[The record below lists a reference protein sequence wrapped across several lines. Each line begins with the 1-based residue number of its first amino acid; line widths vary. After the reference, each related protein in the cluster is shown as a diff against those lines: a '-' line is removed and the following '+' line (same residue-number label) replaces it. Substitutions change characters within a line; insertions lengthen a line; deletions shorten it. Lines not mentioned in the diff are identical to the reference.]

1 MTEQLT
7 KRQKYYPWVIM
18 VACCLYMGASIGIG
32 TNCGS
37 IFMPV
42 LAKEFGVGLGTIAT
56 QSTIMCIAMAATAP
70 WVGRQIG
77 KMDIRVMMTVSAL
90 LSGGAFLAQGMVQNL
105 WQYYLTA
112 PFLGLGVGMGSF
124 MTITVII
131 NNWFEK
137 NKGLVIGVTLSV
149 SSVVGIVMNPILNRI
164 IEEQSW
170 RMANGLKGALVLC
183 TIPLVWAF
191 IRLYPH
197 EKGAVAWG
205 AGAGAQ
211 AQAEAPAR
219 KQEAADVSTREIFSS
234 IPFLM
239 MVVFSFLFAV
249 CMSPSGHL
257 QNIALSSGFTSSVGA
272 MMVSAYMTGEFV
284 GKLGLGWL
292 NDRYGINRAVLL
304 VTSIGMAGIVGL
316 FFVGSMGPQFGLL
329 CALLFGPMTATT
341 SVGYTLI
348 ANNTFGAKLYPRYYP
363 YMSMASTVA
372 FSVGSPL
379 LGFMYD
385 FTGTWR
391 TAYIMVLCGLAISL
405 VLLTVSTKMMAKER
419 QAQ

>member
-1 MTEQLT
+1 MQALT
-7 KRQKYYPWVIM
+7 KKQKYYPWVIM

-32 TNCGS
+32 TNCGA

-42 LAKEFGVGLGTIAT
+42 LAEEFGVGLGAVAT
-56 QSTIMCIAMAATAP
+56 QSTIMCIAMAASAP

-77 KMDIRVMMTVSAL
+77 KMDVRVMMTISAL
-90 LSGGAFLAQGMVQNL
+90 LSGGSFLLQSVVQNL
-105 WQYYLTA
+105 WQYYFTA
-112 PFLGLGVGMGSF
+112 PLLGLGVGMGSF

-137 NKGLVIGVTLSV
+137 NKGLVIGITLSI
-149 SSVVGIVMNPILNRI
+149 SSVVGIIMNPVLNRI
-164 IEEQSW
+164 IEAYSW
-170 RMANGLKGALVLC
+170 RVANGLKGSLVLC

-197 EKGAVAWG
+197 EKGSMAWG
-205 AGAGAQ
+205 AGEGAVQ
-211 AQAEAPAR
+211 DGQVAQKAEP
-219 KQEAADVSTREIFSS
+219 ADVTTKQIFSS

-239 MVVFSFLFAV
+239 MLVFSFLFAV
-249 CMSPSGHL
+249 CMSPSSHL
-257 QNIALSSGFTSSVGA
+257 QNIALSSGFTSAAGA

-292 NDRYGINRAVLL
+292 NDRWGINRAVLL
-304 VTSIGMAGIVGL
+304 VTSVGMVGIVGL
-316 FFVGSMGPQFGLL
+316 CFVGSFGPQFGLL
-329 CALLFGPMTATT
+329 CALFFGPMTATT

-363 YMSMASTVA
+363 YMSMASTMA
-372 FSVGSPL
+372 FSVGSPM
-379 LGFMYD
+379 LGYMYD
-385 FTGTWR
+385 FTGKWNP
-391 TAYIMVLCGLAISL
+391 ALIMVLCGLILSL
-405 VLLTVSTKMMAKER
+405 VLLTVSTKMMTKER

>member
-1 MTEQLT
+1 MQTLT

-42 LAKEFGVGLGTIAT
+42 LAREFGVGLGTIAT

-77 KMDIRVMMTVSAL
+77 KMDIRVMMTISAI
-90 LSGGAFLAQGMVQNL
+90 LSGGAFLAQSMVQNL

-170 RMANGLKGALVLC
+170 RMANGLKGMLVLC

-191 IRLYPH
+191 IRLYPS

-205 AGAGAQ
+205 AGEGAQ
-211 AQAEAPAR
+211 AQVEAPAQ
-219 KQEAADVSTREIFSS
+219 KQEAAEVSTREIFSS

-292 NDRYGINRAVLL
+292 NDKYGINRAVLL
-304 VTSIGMAGIVGL
+304 VTSIGMVGIVGL

-405 VLLTVSTKMMAKER
+405 VLLTISTKMMAKER

>member
-7 KRQKYYPWVIM
+7 RRQKYYPWVIM

-42 LAKEFGVGLGTIAT
+42 LAREFGVGLGTIAT

-77 KMDIRVMMTVSAL
+77 KMDIRVMMTISAL

-170 RMANGLKGALVLC
+170 RMANGLKGMLVLC

-205 AGAGAQ
+205 AGEGAQ
-211 AQAEAPAR
+211 AQAEAPVQ
-219 KQEAADVSTREIFSS
+219 KQEAAEVSTREIFSS

-292 NDRYGINRAVLL
+292 NDKYGINRAVLL
-304 VTSIGMAGIVGL
+304 VTSIGMVGIVGL

>member
-1 MTEQLT
+1 MNTSLT

-18 VACCLYMGASIGIG
+18 VACCFYMGASIGIG
-32 TNCGS
+32 TNCSS

-42 LAKEFGVGLGTIAT
+42 LAKEFDVGLGTIAT
-56 QSTIMCIAMAATAP
+56 QSTIMCIVMAASAP

-77 KMDIRVMMTVSAL
+77 KMDIRVMMTISAL
-90 LSGGAFLAQGMVQNL
+90 LSGGAFLLQSIVQNL

-112 PFLGLGVGMGSF
+112 PLLGLGVGMGSF

-137 NKGLVIGVTLSV
+137 NKGLVTGITMSV
-149 SSVVGIVMNPILNRI
+149 SSLVGIIMNPILNRV
-164 IEEQSW
+164 IEMVSW
-170 RMANGLKGALVLC
+170 RAANGLKGMLVLC
-183 TIPLVWAF
+183 TIPLVWLF
-191 IRLYPH
+191 IRLYPSQ
-197 EKGAVAWG
+197 KGAVAWG
-205 AGAGAQ
+205 AGEGAMAETAAGPKVQ
-211 AQAEAPAR
+211 DAP
-219 KQEAADVSTREIFSS
+219 EISTREIFRS

-257 QNIALSSGFTSSVGA
+257 QNIALSSGFTSAVGA

-292 NDRYGINRAVLL
+292 NDKYGINRAVYM
-304 VTSIGMAGIVGL
+304 VTALGMVGVAGL

-341 SVGYTLI
+341 SVGFTLI
-348 ANNTFGAKLYPRYYP
+348 ANNTFGPKRYPRYYP
-363 YMSMASTVA
+363 YMSMASTAA

-379 LGFMYD
+379 LGYIFD
-385 FTGTWR
+385 FTGSWNM
-391 TAYIMVLCGLAISL
+391 AYVMVLCGLAVSL
-405 VLLTVSTKMMAKER
+405 VLLTVSTKRMESEKEK
-419 QAQ
+419 

>member
-42 LAKEFGVGLGTIAT
+42 LAREFGVGLGTIAT

-77 KMDIRVMMTVSAL
+77 KMDIRVMMTISAL

-170 RMANGLKGALVLC
+170 RMANGLKGMLVLC

-205 AGAGAQ
+205 AGEGAQ
-211 AQAEAPAR
+211 AQAEAPAQ
-219 KQEAADVSTREIFSS
+219 KQEAAEVSTREIFSS

-292 NDRYGINRAVLL
+292 NDKYGINRAVLL
-304 VTSIGMAGIVGL
+304 VTSIGMVGIVGL

>member
-1 MTEQLT
+1 MEHNLT
-7 KRQKYYPWVIM
+7 TKQKYYPWVIM

-42 LAKEFGVGLGTIAT
+42 LAEEFGVGLGAIAT

-77 KMDIRVMMTVSAL
+77 KMDIRVMMTISAL
-90 LSGGAFLAQGMVQNL
+90 LSGGAFLAQGMVRNL

-170 RMANGLKGALVLC
+170 RMANSLKGAIVLC

-191 IRLYPH
+191 IRLHPH

-205 AGAGAQ
+205 AGENGQ
-211 AQAEAPAR
+211 PHEDAPAR
-219 KQEAADVSTREIFSS
+219 KEEKADVSTREIFSS

-292 NDRYGINRAVLL
+292 NDKYGINRAVLL
-304 VTSIGMAGIVGL
+304 VTSIGMVGIVGL
-316 FFVGSMGPQFGLL
+316 FFVGSMGPTFGLL

-379 LGFMYD
+379 LGYMYD
-385 FTGTWR
+385 FTGTWSA
-391 TAYIMVLCGLAISL
+391 AYVMVLCGLAISL

-419 QAQ
+419 V